1 MLDVLDTHHGQPH
14 SIRRDHVYDDCIKLY
29 SENLEHILKEFPFR
43 VSYVGEQAIDTGGVS
58 RDMYSA
64 FLDSAYINVFDGGNI
79 LVPAV
84 HPGAD
89 MTNLPILGAIL
100 SHGFLSSSFLPIRLA
115 FPVIASVLLGLSV
128 EVPDVIIM
136 DSFVDFVSSYEG
148 TILKEALQLSH
159 TTVSSFNKLL
169 MKNGCASLT
178 NTLLLTMMYATQ
190 VRYYVD

>member
-1 MLDVLDTHHGQPH
+1 MSKPLIQVVSAEIYTQPFGTVH
-14 SIRRDHVYDDCIKLY
+14 TSMSLMA
-29 SENLEHILKEFPFR
+29 P
-43 VSYVGEQAIDTGGVS
+43 
-58 RDMYSA
+58 
-64 FLDSAYINVFDGGNI
+64 GNI

-148 TILKEALQLSH
+148 TILKEAMQLSH
-159 TTVSSFNKLL
+159 IYMERLEGKLIYRYSKSLWLSTYRPTPQNISMVWHDMSFSETFGGNLCTTFSGTCCSPWVLEPVFN
-169 MKNGCASLT
+169 
-178 NTLLLTMMYATQ
+178 
-190 VRYYVD
+190 

>member
-1 MLDVLDTHHGQPH
+1 M
-14 SIRRDHVYDDCIKLY
+14 
-29 SENLEHILKEFPFR
+29 
-43 VSYVGEQAIDTGGVS
+43 YVGEQAIDTGGVS

-64 FLDSAYINVFDGGNI
+64 FWDSAYINVFDGGNI